1 VEENV
6 EIKFRISELFP
17 AAPEVLYNAWL
28 NPDIHTD
35 MTGGKAEV
43 SDQVGE
49 DFTAWDGYITGKN
62 LELQPPLRIF
72 QSWRTTEFSASD
84 PDSILEITFIPE
96 GKETRIII
104 RHSDLPEHGMQYQQ
118 GWVDAYFTPMKEY
131 FQEK

>member
-17 AAPEVLYNAWL
+17 ATPEVLYKAWL

-49 DFTAWDGYITGKN
+49 DFTAWDGYISGKN
-62 LELQPPLRIF
+62 LELQPPLRIL